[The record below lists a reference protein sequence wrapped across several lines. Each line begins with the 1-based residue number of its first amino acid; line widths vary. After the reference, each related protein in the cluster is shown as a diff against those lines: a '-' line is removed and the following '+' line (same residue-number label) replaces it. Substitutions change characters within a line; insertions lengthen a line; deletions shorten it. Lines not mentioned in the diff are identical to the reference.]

1 MLSRGRC
8 ELGISYVLKADV
20 KDAPSAVETQLR
32 ADVDFSGAL
41 DATAY
46 VEMGS
51 VGAARGWI

>member
-1 MLSRGRC
+1 VLSRGRC

-51 VGAARGWI
+51 VGAARE